1 MNLFDMKWVSEISKK
16 FEKFVSGHHECAVRK
31 PVVKFQI
38 HSAANRFEGDM
49 SDKFNEWFHLILI
62 FRILSTK
69 ISIKMQ

>member
-16 FEKFVSGHHECAVRK
+16 IEKFVGGHHECAVRK

-49 SDKFNEWFHLILI
+49 SDKSNE
-62 FRILSTK
+62 
-69 ISIKMQ
+69 